1 MDDLNKLKGNLKE
14 FLCFQP
20 YIEFEIKVANPKD
33 QVCGEHEIYKCDN
46 WSSCCGTKTWH
57 TTKVTDINK
66 IDKTFDNILNNKSL
80 YIFNIPILW
89 INVNIDTYAIMDIYQ
104 FTDNREKPFFGD
116 IWINDKY
123 SETGY
128 RQFVIEL

>member
-1 MDDLNKLKGNLKE
+1 LTGNLIKLE
-14 FLCFQP
+14 GYGVDIIPSMHFLNNMSFDAYDSKFRRNTDLGYVWKMP
-20 YIEFEIKVANPKD
+20 
-33 QVCGEHEIYKCDN
+33 
-46 WSSCCGTKTWH
+46 
-57 TTKVTDINK
+57 DINK

-123 SETGY
+123 SEAGY